1 MTVKTDHEPTE
12 RISTDT
18 AIAAVRAELLS
29 WEGVEE
35 YIGQRG
41 ELAFRLG
48 RRELGHVHG
57 TSAHLPMPRRIRDEL
72 IAEGR
77 VRPHPVMPDS
87 GWLHSDMDTRAGL
100 ASTLELFRMAYDR
113 AAAANARR

>member
-1 MTVKTDHEPTE
+1 MTVE
-12 RISTDT
+12 TDT
-18 AIAAVRAELLS
+18 KRLDAETAVGAVRAELTS
-29 WEGVEE
+29 WDGVEE
-35 YIGQRG
+35 YIGRRG

-57 TSAHLPMPRRIRDEL
+57 TSAHLPLPRRIRDEL

-87 GWLHSDMDTRAGL
+87 GWLHSDMDTPAGL
-100 ASTLELFRMAYDR
+100 ESTLELFRMAYDR
-113 AAAANARR
+113 AAAANSRR

>member
-1 MTVKTDHEPTE
+1 MTVETKTD
-12 RISTDT
+12 RIDGET
-18 AIAAVRAELLS
+18 AIGAVRAELLG
-29 WEGVEE
+29 WDGVEE

-57 TSAHLPMPRRIRDEL
+57 TSAHLPLPRRIRDEL

-77 VRPHPVMPDS
+77 ARPHPVMPDS
-87 GWLHSDMDTRAGL
+87 GWLHSDMHTHAGL
-100 ASTLELFRMAYDR
+100 ESTLELFRMAYDR
-113 AAAANARR
+113 ALAANARR